1 MTRDD
6 TQTARRDEICWGILR
21 SVGLGLLWNDG
32 GPAPDAFA
40 LAEGEITPYQ
50 HVALRAALGIWNGSL
65 EPSAAVTLGLA

>member
-1 MTRDD
+1 
-6 TQTARRDEICWGILR
+6 
-21 SVGLGLLWNDG
+21 VGLGLLWNDG